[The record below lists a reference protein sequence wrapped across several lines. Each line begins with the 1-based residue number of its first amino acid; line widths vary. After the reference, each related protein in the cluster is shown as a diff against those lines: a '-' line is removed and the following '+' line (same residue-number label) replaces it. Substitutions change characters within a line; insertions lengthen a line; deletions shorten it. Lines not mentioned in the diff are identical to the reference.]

1 MFALYA
7 MPTVPS
13 GNGLPITRAVGEITI
28 VSSWLTFCAGVPA
41 SVTFTVTV
49 ALPATVGVP
58 LTTHPVRDRPAGKL
72 PVMEQV
78 YGVVP
83 PDAVIVA
90 L

>member
-1 MFALYA
+1 M
-7 MPTVPS
+7 
-13 GNGLPITRAVGEITI
+13 TI
-28 VSSWLTFCAGVPA
+28 VSFPLTLCAGVPA

-49 ALPATVGVP
+49 ELATEVGVP
-58 LTTHPVRDRPAGKL
+58 LTVHPVKESPAGNV

-83 PDAVIVA
+83 PVVPISA